1 MKRYQIIIVLMFL
14 TVKLVQ
20 SQENIHIDNPRD
32 AYIKL
37 ESDNDNKNEDDNAYI
52 EFMQDDKRIKGIIG
66 TTGESGFAP
75 DHTTYNGTLINS
87 FLIGTKHFNTDFP
100 SLQFGTNNRVRMT
113 IAPTGK
119 IGVGTTSPERGRMHI
134 YNNATLGGWGSL
146 NMSDACLR
154 IEDKGHSCFMDGNSL
169 FTTGPLY
176 IGTLTSEDISFGV
189 NKQEVMTIKPTNNVG
204 IGTTNPKSKLSVNGA
219 ILATEVKVQ
228 TDISDYPDFVFDE
241 DYKLPGLDELKE
253 YIRKNKHLPDIPT
266 AQKVKM
272 KGLSLGDM
280 DKKLL
285 KKVEELTLYILEQ
298 DEAKKENEKRIER
311 LESQNKLLKQ
321 QMNELK
327 RMIKQKAKTN

>member
-228 TDISDYPDFVFDE
+228 TDISDYPDFVFEDE
-241 DYKLPGLDELKE
+241 YKLQDLRDLKA
-253 YIRKNKHLPDIPT
+253 YIQKHGHLPSIPT
-266 AQKVKM
+266 AAEVKAE
-272 KGLSLGDM
+272 GISLGEM
-280 DKKLL
+280 NKRLL
-285 KKVEELTLYILEQ
+285 QKVEELTLYIIDQEEKYNAEKKRNEEQNRRITELE
-298 DEAKKENEKRIER
+298 KVISRI
-311 LESQNKLLKQ
+311 QNTQTNK
-321 QMNELK
+321 
-327 RMIKQKAKTN
+327 IQK